1 MIRRLIIL
9 LLIVG
14 RVFAQ
19 IDTTKTKE
27 DIYKYFL
34 ETSGSIYFK
43 IVDYEIIN
51 DEIKIT
57 KDGVNWEV
65 YPITQI
71 KRITDLNGVYI
82 WENTDIIEKLKNR
95 QDKKEYSNPF
105 NKIFKEQVNIAS
117 DTIDYDIKNELKK
130 SEDNK
135 IDNTWSIGIGI
146 YSSKGYSIIDVS
158 KYFLIANNRIYLFA
172 GFPGYGFGLENNI
185 HNFTPKSSLHI
196 GASISLFNPVIANS
210 IKYMSAS
217 QSPTKTSI
225 DFSNM
230 YIISFLISYKL
241 KLNYTL
247 LTLGVAPSYLKNIPP
262 FFNAPKIAI
271 LPLPIISLEYTF

>member
-1 MIRRLIIL
+1 MIRRLIIF

-14 RVFAQ
+14 CVFGQ

-34 ETSGSIYFK
+34 ETSGSTYFK
-43 IVDYEIIN
+43 IVDYDIVN
-51 DEIKIT
+51 DEITIT

-117 DTIDYDIKNELKK
+117 DTIDYDIKK
-130 SEDNK
+130 SEYNK
-135 IDNTWSIGIGI
+135 SDNTWSIGIGL
-146 YSSKGYSIIDVS
+146 YSSKVYSLINVS

-172 GFPGYGFGLENNI
+172 GIPAYGIGLENNI

-196 GASISLFNPVIANS
+196 GASISLMNPVIANS
-210 IKYMSAS
+210 FKNMSAS
-217 QSPTKTSI
+217 QSPTQTSI

-241 KLNYTL
+241 KLNHTL
-247 LTLGVAPSYLKNIPP
+247 LTLGVAPSYFKNIPP